1 MKLTLENG
9 TEFEGNAL
17 LASDLYLYIY
27 EETIIYV
34 FNSLIDPQGTSTIKF
49 TQANGEEVTFEGFT
63 KIIAVRDEGNGLI
76 TAVMRKV
83 E

>member
-9 TEFEGNAL
+9 TEFDGNAL
-17 LASDLYLYIY
+17 LISDLFLYIY
-27 EETIIYV
+27 GETIMYV
-34 FNSLIDPQGTSTIKF
+34 FNSLVDPQGTSTIKY
-49 TQANGEEVTFEGFT
+49 TQANGEEVTFEGYT
-63 KIIAVRDEGNGLI
+63 KIIAVRDEGSGLI